1 VRLVVYVAT
10 DDDLVSAGELISV
23 VDHPAGGDSLTA
35 VNLYGAE
42 FATIPAEV
50 LQVLRLK
57 RTGAMPLTF
66 ADEFPIVS
74 GRLPTIEEM
83 ESALRDG
90 VSEPV
95 IVVTEADS
103 AVDFATD
110 QRIHMSWLVND
121 IAESTRFYE
130 VFFGQPP
137 TKVRDDYVKFELD
150 EPPLNFAFS
159 QDRKP
164 QKGAGPLN
172 HMGIQLKSSRQ
183 ILEARDRFKAA
194 GFHVEEEIATSC
206 CYAVQTKIWIGDP
219 DGNRWELFVTTEPD
233 ADEGCGPE
241 CVCYAEIAPSR
252 VAATAGPA
260 MPVSV

>member
-1 VRLVVYVAT
+1 MKLVIYVAT
-10 DDDLVSAGELISV
+10 DDDLASAEELISV
-23 VDHPAGGDSLTA
+23 VDHPADGDTLSA
-35 VNLYGAE
+35 INLYGAE
-42 FATIPAEV
+42 FDMIPAEV

-66 ADEFPIVS
+66 ADEFPILA
-74 GRLPTIEEM
+74 GRLPTVEEL
-83 ESALRDG
+83 ETALRDG

-95 IVVTEADS
+95 ILVNEADS

-110 QRIHMSWLVND
+110 KRIHMSWLVND
-121 IAESTRFYE
+121 IAESRRFYE

-150 EPPLNFAFS
+150 EPPLHFAFS

-172 HMGIQLKSSRQ
+172 HMGIQLKSTRQ
-183 ILEARDRFKAA
+183 ILQARNRFREA
-194 GFHVEEEIATSC
+194 GFHVEEEIATAC
-206 CYAVQTKIWIGDP
+206 CYAVQNKIWVGDP

-252 VAATAGPA
+252 VAGTPGRAT
-260 MPVSV
+260 PVSV

>member
-1 VRLVVYVAT
+1 MKLVIYVAS
-10 DDDLVSAGELISV
+10 DDDLVSAEELISV
-23 VDHPAGGDSLTA
+23 IDVPEGDTLTA

-42 FATIPAEV
+42 FSVIPAEV

-57 RTGAMPLTF
+57 RTGVMPLTF
-66 ADEFPIVS
+66 ADEFPVLS
-74 GRLPTIEEM
+74 GRLPTVEDLETVLADGVT
-83 ESALRDG
+83 ESA
-90 VSEPV
+90 

-103 AVDFATD
+103 AVDFATNS
-110 QRIHMSWLVND
+110 RIHMSWLVND
-121 IAESTRFYE
+121 LAESTRFYE

-137 TKVRDDYVKFELD
+137 TKVRDDYVKFELED
-150 EPPLNFAFS
+150 PPLNFAFS

-172 HMGIQLKSSRQ
+172 HMGVQLKSSRQ

-194 GFHVEEEIATSC
+194 GFTVEEEIATSC

-241 CVCYAEIAPSR
+241 CICYAEISPSR
-252 VAATAGPA
+252 VAGPA
-260 MPVSV
+260 DSTMPVSV

>member
-1 VRLVVYVAT
+1 MKLVIYVASA
-10 DDDLVSAGELISV
+10 DDLVSAEELISV
-23 VDHPAGGDSLTA
+23 VEVPDGDSLTA
-35 VNLYGAE
+35 ANLYGEE
-42 FATIPAEV
+42 FSLIPGEV

-57 RTGAMPLTF
+57 RSGAMPLTF
-66 ADEFPIVS
+66 ADEFPILS
-74 GRLPTIEEM
+74 GRLPTIEEL
-83 ESALRDG
+83 ETALRDG
-90 VSEPV
+90 VTEPA

-121 IAESTRFYE
+121 LAESTRFYE

-164 QKGAGPLN
+164 LKGAGPLN

-194 GFHVEEEIATSC
+194 GFTVEEEIATAC

-233 ADEGCGPE
+233 ADEGCGSD
-241 CVCYAEIAPSR
+241 CVCYAEISPSR
-252 VAATAGPA
+252 VAGTADPV

>member
-1 VRLVVYVAT
+1 MNIVIYVAN

-23 VDHPAGGDSLTA
+23 TEVPDGDSLTTA
-35 VNLYGAE
+35 NLHGEE
-42 FATIPAEV
+42 FSLIPAEV

-57 RTGAMPLTF
+57 RSGVMPLTF
-66 ADEFPIVS
+66 ADEFPILS
-74 GRLPTIEEM
+74 GRLPTIEEL
-83 ESALRDG
+83 ETALREG
-90 VSEPV
+90 VTEPV

-103 AVDFATD
+103 AVNFATD

-121 IAESTRFYE
+121 LAESTRFYE

-137 TKVRDDYVKFELD
+137 TKVRDDYVKFEVA

-194 GFHVEEEIATSC
+194 GFTIEEEIATAC

-233 ADEGCGPE
+233 ADEGCGSD

-252 VAATAGPA
+252 VAGTADPA

>member
-1 VRLVVYVAT
+1 MKLVIYVAN
-10 DDDLVSAGELISV
+10 DDDLVSAEELISV
-23 VDHPAGGDSLTA
+23 TDVPDGDSLTTA
-35 VNLYGAE
+35 NLHGEE
-42 FATIPAEV
+42 FSLIPGEV

-57 RTGAMPLTF
+57 RSGAMPLTF
-66 ADEFPIVS
+66 ADEFPILS
-74 GRLPTIEEM
+74 GRLPTIEEL
-83 ESALRDG
+83 ETALRDG
-90 VSEPV
+90 VTEPV

-103 AVDFATD
+103 AVDFATA

-121 IAESTRFYE
+121 LAESTRFYE

-137 TKVRDDYVKFELD
+137 TKVREDYVKFEVA

-194 GFHVEEEIATSC
+194 GFTIEEEIATAC

-233 ADEGCGPE
+233 ADEGCGSD

-252 VAATAGPA
+252 VAGTTDPA